1 MTIYNQ
7 GNGHSIAIAG
17 SLLAEHLG
25 SLLISKK
32 LITKAEAEAIVT
44 AAVADAK
51 AATGM
56 ASREAAPIIETVGRQ
71 WAKAADEVA

>member
-7 GNGHSIAIAG
+7 GGSHSIAIAG

-32 LITKAEAEAIVT
+32 LITKAEAEAIFA
-44 AAVADAK
+44 AAVADAR
-51 AATGM
+51 AAVGTS
-56 ASREAAPIIETVGRQ
+56 SRDAAPIIEGVGQQ
-71 WAKAADEVA
+71 WAKVANDVA